1 MITDNQL
8 ELLEIYLSNNDKRL
22 FEINK
27 SCYIKRV
34 YISNEITFECNHET
48 NVFIAEN
55 KDMVRKWILKI
66 GKKENKSHKKAY
78 GYIRVSTEKQDYQNQ
93 KYGILEYANAN
104 NINDVEFI
112 EETISS
118 RKKLEDRL
126 IWDLVNNR
134 LGENDILIT
143 SELSRFGRSTLEVMH
158 LFKLMTERKI
168 KAHVIKN
175 NIKLNED
182 ENKITNQVL
191 IFAFGLAAEIERD
204 LISSRTKEAL
214 ALRKAKGVKL
224 GRKPG
229 QQVKSKLD
237 DKKDEIIDLLS
248 KGVNITAISKIFE
261 CGRTTMDHY
270 IISRKLKERAKLL
283 GKTQKDS

>member
-1 MITDNQL
+1 MKT
-8 ELLEIYLSNNDKRL
+8 
-22 FEINK
+22 
-27 SCYIKRV
+27 
-34 YISNEITFECNHET
+34 
-48 NVFIAEN
+48 
-55 KDMVRKWILKI
+55 
-66 GKKENKSHKKAY
+66 Y
-78 GYIRVSTEKQDYQNQ
+78 GYIRVSTEKQDYDNQ
-93 KYGILEYANAN
+93 KFGILEYANKN
-104 NINDVEFI
+104 NIHDVEFI

-118 RKKLEDRL
+118 RKKLEEREIWNLVNDRL
-126 IWDLVNNR
+126 K
-134 LGENDILIT
+134 ENDIIIT

-158 LFKLMTERKI
+158 LFKLMTEKSI

-175 NIKLNED
+175 NIKLGED

-214 ALRKAKGVKL
+214 ALRKAQGMKL

-237 DKKDEIIDLLS
+237 DKRDQIIEMLK
-248 KGVNITAISKIFE
+248 KGISISSLAKIFD

-270 IISRKLKERAKLL
+270 IKSRKLKEQI
-283 GKTQKDS
+283 G